1 MFILTTIS
9 DLIQIS
15 PQDFEKPSVQALKDN
30 INKKYSN
37 KVIQKVGLCICL
49 FDLLKSSEGLI
60 GHGTGI
66 VNVNVEFRMVV
77 FRPFKGE
84 IIQGKI
90 KHCDI
95 TGITVHLDFFSD
107 IFIPAPVNLFEGV
120 RFNNAENVW
129 VWDTDSAELFFDV
142 EEVVRFRVES
152 EQWEDQSPQHPLR
165 RDENEERNSPYRIV
179 GSMSQAGL
187 GPLLWWDDSAVEEQ

>member
-37 KVIQKVGLCICL
+37 KVIQKIGLCICF

-90 KHCDI
+90 KHCNI
-95 TGITVHLDFFSD
+95 TGITIHLDFFSD

-120 RFNNAENVW
+120 RLYA
-129 VWDTDSAELFFDV
+129 SAF
-142 EEVVRFRVES
+142 
-152 EQWEDQSPQHPLR
+152 
-165 RDENEERNSPYRIV
+165 NSPGEYMRELILFLV
-179 GSMSQAGL
+179 TMPRMFGSGIQILQSYSLTLKKWYASG
-187 GPLLWWDDSAVEEQ
+187 

>member
-15 PQDFEKPSVQALKDN
+15 PQEFEKPSVQAIKDN

-37 KVIQKVGLCICL
+37 KVVQKIGLCICL
-49 FDLLKSSEGLI
+49 YDLLSSSEGLI

-66 VNVNVEFRMVV
+66 VNVNVEFRMLV

-84 IIQGKI
+84 IIEAKI
-90 KHCDI
+90 KRSDI
-95 TGITVHLDFFSD
+95 TGIHLHTDFFDD
-107 IFIPAPVNLFEGV
+107 IFVPAPVNLFDGV
-120 RFNNAENVW
+120 RFNNAESVW
-129 VWDTDSAELFFDV
+129 VWNTEGTELFFDA
-142 EEVVRFRVES
+142 EEIVRFRVES
-152 EQWEDQSPQHPLR
+152 EHWEDQSPQHPLR
-165 RDENEERNSPYRIV
+165 RDENEERHSPYRIV

-187 GPLLWWDDSAVEEQ
+187 GPLLWWEEQEEEA